1 MFFNGMWQHINDTG
15 THGNLSEAL
24 YNSKPSIN
32 LIYIPILP
40 HKYIK
45 SYKHNSSGYPPTT
58 PKKKKKRKKRKFK
71 QMDKHFFVS
80 ILNLKI
86 SQRNDIHNISSS
98 SNGLRKCQDINQRS
112 KYKKNISNH
121 DQTKGRCGKPNP
133 QTFVSAE
140 WNFKVTAIL

>member
-15 THGNLSEAL
+15 THGNLWEAL

-45 SYKHNSSGYPPTT
+45 SYKHNSSGYPPQPPT
-58 PKKKKKRKKRKFK
+58 PPQKKKKSKFK
-71 QMDKHFFVS
+71 QMDKHFVVS

-86 SQRNDIHNISSS
+86 SHKEMISV
-98 SNGLRKCQDINQRS
+98 
-112 KYKKNISNH
+112 
-121 DQTKGRCGKPNP
+121 
-133 QTFVSAE
+133 TF
-140 WNFKVTAIL
+140 LHLLMD